1 MIDVSTYNK
10 IKEAIRKPWLSV
22 FMDGRN
28 EYGTHL
34 IPMSP
39 DNLCLTEEGYEELL
53 DSRGNDVEQIFK
65 DAEKLGYKEGCVIVV
80 ECRIVKYNDEN
91 HYYELIQVN
100 DELTQ
105 LIFGNAKEQKQR
117 MNEPKENQNE

>member
-1 MIDVSTYNK
+1 MTKYDK

-34 IPMSP
+34 ISMSP

-53 DSRGNDVEQIFK
+53 DSYGNDVEQIFK
-65 DAEKLGYKEGCVIVV
+65 DAEKLGYTEGCVIVV
-80 ECRIVKYNDEN
+80 ECKTIKYNDDN
-91 HYYELIQVN
+91 HYFELIRVD

-105 LIFGNAKEQKQR
+105 LIFGSAEEQKQ
-117 MNEPKENQNE
+117 KLDK